1 MTRNTL
7 KIIACVSMLVDHIG
21 YILLPEVAFLRYVG
35 RLAMP
40 IFAFFIGEGCLYT
53 RDRKKYFTRIFS
65 LGVICQLFYVIEYLF
80 TKSSNPFYL
89 NILFTFSASVVL
101 CSCFINACEEK
112 AEGRPGKRSALLG
125 AVLAAIWLVCYLG
138 EEGIIPL
145 EFDYGFGGIILP
157 VFAAVS
163 KDRKKKLISFALGL
177 ALVILLKNY
186 RDPMWTV
193 CALLSIVPLSF
204 YNGRAGTKNLQK
216 AFYLFYPLHLG
227 VLYLISVI
235 IGHT

>member
-1 MTRNTL
+1 
-7 KIIACVSMLVDHIG
+7 MLIDHIG
-21 YILLPEVAFLRYVG
+21 YILLPEVAFLRYIG

-53 RDRKKYFTRIFS
+53 RDRKKYYLRVLG
-65 LGVICQLFYVIEYLF
+65 LGVVYQLFYIGEYLF

-89 NILFTFSASVVL
+89 NILFTFSASVLLCSALIASVGEREQGRRGKSGYILGALLVFFFVL
-101 CSCFINACEEK
+101 CKLSEDKN
-112 AEGRPGKRSALLG
+112 
-125 AVLAAIWLVCYLG
+125 
-138 EEGIIPL
+138 IPL

-177 ALVILLKNY
+177 ALVILSKNY

-193 CALLSIVPLSF
+193 CALLSIVPLCF
-204 YNGRAGTKNLQK
+204 YNGKAGERNLQK

-227 VLYLISVI
+227 ALYLISAI
-235 IGHT
+235 IK

>member
-21 YILLPEVAFLRYVG
+21 YILLPEVAFLRYIG

-53 RDRKKYFTRIFS
+53 RDRKKYYLRILG
-65 LGVICQLFYVIEYLF
+65 LGVVCQLFYIGEYLF

-89 NILFTFSASVVL
+89 NILFTFSASVLLCSALIASVEEREQGRRGKSGYILGALLVFFFVL
-101 CSCFINACEEK
+101 CKLSEDKN
-112 AEGRPGKRSALLG
+112 
-125 AVLAAIWLVCYLG
+125 
-138 EEGIIPL
+138 IPL

-177 ALVILLKNY
+177 ALVILSKNY

-193 CALLSIVPLSF
+193 CALLSIVPLCF
-204 YNGRAGTKNLQK
+204 YNGKAGKRNLQK

-227 VLYLISVI
+227 ALYLISAI
-235 IGHT
+235 IK